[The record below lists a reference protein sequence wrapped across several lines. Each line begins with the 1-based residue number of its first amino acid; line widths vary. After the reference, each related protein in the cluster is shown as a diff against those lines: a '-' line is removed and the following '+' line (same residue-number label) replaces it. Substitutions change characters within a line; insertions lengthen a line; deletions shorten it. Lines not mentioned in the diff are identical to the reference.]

1 MSSTMI
7 MWKDGIAKAP
17 DMQGLAPEQI
27 AELGLKDETHKY
39 YPSGG
44 DQDGADEIGVRTGR
58 APTSQMQEVLT
69 RTAAEA
75 KAMISKVGAGGGRAC
90 PG

>member
-1 MSSTMI
+1 MEQLAAH
-7 MWKDGIAKAP
+7 GIAKTP